1 MASSLVN
8 TAAGFLADAA
18 VVVGF
23 YLIFLLLEV
32 RRFPA
37 RSGAV
42 SPERADR
49 VRVIIDAIN
58 PR

>member
-18 VVVGF
+18 VVGF

-37 RSGAV
+37 GPARV
-42 SPERADR
+42 SPGTG
-49 VRVIIDAIN
+49 
-58 PR
+58 